1 MDAPTPARRGH
12 AVEIST
18 SSTATLVSRREQ
30 AALAKEVAADSAD
43 LLASLKE
50 ISLLFLTSP
59 QFRLVINQA
68 VSLFASIVADASGK
82 VSEKAGELESK
93 ARETGDDVCS
103 PLFYI
108 LFVFKNDLTGRW
120 TDSLLSASV

>member
-1 MDAPTPARRGH
+1 MDVPTPARRGH

-68 VSLFASIVADASGK
+68 VSLFANIVADASGK
-82 VSEKAGELESK
+82 VSEKADKLESK
-93 ARETGDDVCS
+93 ARETGDDVRS
-103 PLFYI
+103 PLFF
-108 LFVFKNDLTGRW
+108 LRMT
-120 TDSLLSASV
+120 

>member
-103 PLFYI
+103 LLFF
-108 LFVFKNDLTGRW
+108 LFSFENDLTGRW